1 MEFTAEIFALRSL
14 KPTKWFEKFQSL
26 IFMLLYGTKTN
37 AKTTGPFRPEFMNK
51 IQY

>member
-26 IFMLLYGTKTN
+26 MLLYGTKTN
-37 AKTTGPFRPEFMNK
+37 AKTTGPVLFKFTQNL
-51 IQY
+51 